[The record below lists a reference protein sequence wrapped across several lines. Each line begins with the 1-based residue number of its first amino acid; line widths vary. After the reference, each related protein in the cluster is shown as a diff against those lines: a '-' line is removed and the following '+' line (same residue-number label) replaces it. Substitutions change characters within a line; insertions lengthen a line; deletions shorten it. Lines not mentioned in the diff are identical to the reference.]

1 MNEETMLSPHFSVAE
16 FERSA
21 RAAALLKQTGDPV
34 WKNKMPLWVRSNA
47 IMLCTC
53 VLEVVRAHFGMPIY
67 ISSGYRMPRLNKS
80 VGGVTGSQHVTGQAA
95 DIYIQNAE
103 MPLKAVFDW
112 MVKHCE
118 YDQIIW
124 ETRPSGSKWIHVS
137 YVDATHNRRQAF
149 TCSDGRSYIRY
160 KINDVKR

>member
-1 MNEETMLSPHFSVAE
+1 MNEERMLSPHFSVAE
-16 FERSA
+16 FERST
-21 RAAALLKQTGDPV
+21 RAAALLKQTGDPI
-34 WKNKMPLWVRSNA
+34 WKNKMPMWVRSNA

-95 DIYIQNAE
+95 DIYIQNTE

-124 ETRPSGSKWIHVS
+124 ETRPGGRKWIHVS
-137 YVDATHNRRQAF
+137 YTNLTSNRRQAF

-160 KINDVKR
+160 KINDVKS